1 MLDKNGNWVTS
12 AEAERLTELD
22 RKRHATMLDAALRK
36 PRGLLVTFH
45 LDTDQVVVSS
55 AGGFGF
61 VDAANG
67 LTVDAAELTI
77 MVEAIADRGV
87 APTLVPALR
96 AACASLQAREYATGV
111 AQVGLDAPVT
121 ADVV

>member
-67 LTVDAAELTI
+67 LVVDAAELTI
-77 MVEAIADRGV
+77 MVEAIDDKGV

-96 AACASLQAREYATGV
+96 KACASLVAREA
-111 AQVGLDAPVT
+111 AAREPQLGLDAPVT